1 MHLDLEQTKQA
12 VIAALEDVK
21 AKDIQV
27 LDVRKLTPLFDYMII
42 ASGDS
47 NRQVKALINNVA
59 VKLKEQGAT
68 VYGIEGEQ
76 TGEWALVDLGD
87 VVVHVMQPAVRQ
99 YYNLEQL
106 WGATEARLPANT
118 AGAKP
123 RQGEKS

>member
-1 MHLDLEQTKQA
+1 MHPDLEQMKQA
-12 VIAALEDVK
+12 VVAALEDVK

-27 LDVRKLTPLFDYMII
+27 LDVSKLTSLFDCMII

-123 RQGEKS
+123 RQGEKP